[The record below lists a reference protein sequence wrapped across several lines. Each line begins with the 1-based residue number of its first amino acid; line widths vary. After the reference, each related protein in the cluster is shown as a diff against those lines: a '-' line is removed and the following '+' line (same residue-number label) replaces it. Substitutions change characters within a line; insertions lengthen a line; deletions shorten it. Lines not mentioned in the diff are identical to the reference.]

1 MNFIVKD
8 LMISV
13 LPKSFDLGE
22 VAGCGAC
29 TGDSS
34 GPPCSGIC
42 PGTRNPITAIREEI
56 WLAEN
61 PVQLFLL
68 KQQLQEQLMAVEQRT
83 IAIAKKTQPL
93 STSDVSM
100 LKDRLGAAL
109 QSLEASGAIANAKK

>member
-1 MNFIVKD
+1 
-8 LMISV
+8 MISV

-68 KQQLQEQLMAVEQRT
+68 KQQLQEQLVAVEQRT

-93 STSDVSM
+93 SPSDVAT
-100 LKDRLGAAL
+100 LKDRLSAAL
-109 QSLEASGAIANAKK
+109 QSLETSGTMANAKK

>member
-22 VAGCGAC
+22 VAGCRDC
-29 TGDSS
+29 TGDTM

-42 PGTRNPITAIREEI
+42 PGTRNPVTAIREEI
-56 WLAEN
+56 WLSES

-68 KQQLQEQLMAVEQRT
+68 KQQLQEQLVAVEQRT
-83 IAIAKKTQPL
+83 MVIAKKTQPL
-93 STSDVSM
+93 STSDASM
-100 LKDRLGAAL
+100 LKDRLSAAL
-109 QSLEASGAIANAKK
+109 QTLESSSTTASAKK